1 MSSSKLKK
9 TPLRQEHIRL
19 NAQMASFGGWD
30 MPIQYSGILAE
41 HKHCRMSVSLFDICH
56 MGEFRFRGD
65 IAGCGIERAFSFPV
79 SKIPVGKCR
88 YGFILN
94 KKGGIV
100 DDLIV
105 YRLAEDELMIVVN
118 AATTENDF
126 KTIKK
131 QIKGKA
137 EFINIS
143 DDTVKLD
150 IQGPNSRTV
159 VAEKFGKDVFQIPY
173 FGFKKRNILG
183 SEGIISRTGY
193 TGELGY
199 EIYVGKD
206 KAVEL
211 WNTLLTDRAVQPAG
225 LGARDI
231 LRLEM
236 GYSLYGHDID
246 EKTTPPEAGLDN
258 FVVYEG
264 REFTGK
270 KALLAQKKKG
280 LKKTRIAFRLKS
292 RRSPRQHFEIWH
304 EGKKRGEV
312 TSGCYSPM
320 AGCGIGL
327 GFVPPELAK
336 LGNAIVIRNPESSD
350 PGADME
356 AEVTGTPFYK
366 NGTLRN

>member
-1 MSSSKLKK
+1 MSSNTLKK
-9 TPLRQEHIRL
+9 TPLHQEHIKR

-30 MPIQYSGILAE
+30 MPIQYAGILTE

-56 MGEFRFRGD
+56 MGEFQFKGD
-65 IAGCGIERAFSFPV
+65 IEKCGIEKAFSFPI

-94 KKGGIV
+94 KKGGII

-105 YRLAEDELMIVVN
+105 YRVADDELMIVVN
-118 AATTENDF
+118 ASTTENDF

-137 EFINIS
+137 AFMNIS
-143 DDTVKLD
+143 ENTVKLD
-150 IQGPNSRTV
+150 IQGPGSRTV
-159 VAEKFGKDVFQIPY
+159 LAEKFGKDVFQIPY
-173 FGFKKRNILG
+173 FGFKKMNILG
-183 SEGIISRTGY
+183 IDGIISRTGY

-199 EIYVGKD
+199 EIYVDKA

-211 WNTLLTDRAVQPAG
+211 WNTLLSDPNVQPAG

-246 EKTTPPEAGLDN
+246 AKTTPPEAGLDN
-258 FVVYEG
+258 FVDYN

-270 KALLAQKKKG
+270 KALIALKKKG
-280 LKKTRIAFRLKS
+280 LKKTRIAFKLKS
-292 RRSPRQHFEIWH
+292 RRSPRQHYEIWFD
-304 EGKKRGEV
+304 GKKRGEV
-312 TSGCYSPM
+312 TSGGYSPM

-327 GFVPPELAK
+327 GYVPPELAK
-336 LGNAIVIRNPESSD
+336 LGNIIVIKNPEASD
-350 PGADME
+350 TASEME
-356 AEVTGTPFYK
+356 AEVTATPFYR